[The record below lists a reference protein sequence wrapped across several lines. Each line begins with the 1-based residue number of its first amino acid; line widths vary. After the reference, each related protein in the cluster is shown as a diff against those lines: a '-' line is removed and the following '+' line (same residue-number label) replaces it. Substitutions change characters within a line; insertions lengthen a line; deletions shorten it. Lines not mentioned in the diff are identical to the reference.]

1 MKRGGLKNMGKSLF
15 LPVFLALQSLLWCPG
30 SLAQNAPRQNRVV
43 LLSPDVAEIVVALGA
58 EKQVIGK
65 ESFTRA
71 PTLAHA
77 KNIGL
82 FRNLTA
88 EPIVALKPGLVLGSY
103 MAQPASIY
111 AQLEK
116 SGLTVV
122 NVAPEDT
129 PEHFAGAILEI
140 GRLLGKAEAGA
151 ALARAWRDGM
161 SARPENGRRYLLSYD
176 GRYVAGR
183 GTVGDLLIRL
193 AGGVNAAAD
202 VEGLKP
208 LSREGWLM
216 AKPDVVVIAEHNL
229 GVVGGSLEQFAAQ
242 PELKNSRAAQRGKI
256 VALSATKFLTLSLE
270 TPHVVDALHALGK
283 D

>member
-1 MKRGGLKNMGKSLF
+1 VNKVNLAARLSFLF
-15 LPVFLALQSLLWCPG
+15 CLLFC
-30 SLAQNAPRQNRVV
+30 AAPLGAETLEAKTPRRVV
-43 LLSPDVAEIVVALGA
+43 ILSPDVAEIVVALHGEA
-58 EKQVIGK
+58 AVIGK
-65 ESFTRA
+65 ESFTKA

-88 EPIVALKPGLVLGSY
+88 EPIVDLKPDLVLGSY
-103 MAQPASIY
+103 MAQPATIY

-116 SGLTVV
+116 SGLVAV
-122 NVAPEDT
+122 NVAPEET
-129 PEHFAGAILEI
+129 PEHFFRAILEI

-151 ALARAWRDGM
+151 ALARQWQTGM
-161 SARPENGRRYLLSYD
+161 SARRETGKRYLLSYD

-183 GTVGDLLIRL
+183 HTVGDLLIRL
-193 AGGVNAAAD
+193 AGGINAAAD

-216 AKPDVVVIAEHNL
+216 ARPDVVVIAEHNL
-229 GVVGGSLEQFAAQ
+229 GVVGGSLAHFAAQ
-242 PELKNSRAAQRGKI
+242 PELKNSHAAQNGKI
-256 VALSATKFLTLSLE
+256 VTLSATKFLTLSLE
-270 TPHVVDALHALGK
+270 TPRVVETLRQLGA

>member
-1 MKRGGLKNMGKSLF
+1 MKKGILAASLAF
-15 LPVFLALQSLLWCPG
+15 LLPILLCFVFLA
-30 SLAQNAPRQNRVV
+30 APLRAETSRRVV
-43 LLSPDVAEIVVALGA
+43 ILSPDVAEIVVALQGEA
-58 EKQVIGK
+58 TVIGK
-65 ESFTRA
+65 ESFTKA

-88 EPIVALKPGLVLGSY
+88 EPIVALKPDLVLGSY
-103 MAQPASIY
+103 MAHPASIY

-116 SGLTVV
+116 SGLVAV

-129 PEHFAGAILEI
+129 PEDFFRAILDI
-140 GRLLGKAEAGA
+140 GRLLGKAEAGE
-151 ALARAWRDGM
+151 ALARQWREGM
-161 SARPENGRRYLLSYD
+161 SARRENGKRYLLSYD

-183 GTVGDLLIRL
+183 HTVGDLLIRL
-193 AGGVNAAAD
+193 AGGINAAAD

-229 GVVGGSLEQFAAQ
+229 GVVGGSLAHFAAQ
-242 PELKNSRAAQRGKI
+242 PELKNSRAAQNGKI
-256 VALSATKFLTLSLE
+256 VTLSATKFLTLSLE
-270 TPHVVDALHALGK
+270 TPHVVETLRELGA

>member
-1 MKRGGLKNMGKSLF
+1 MMDGIRKGKIL
-15 LPVFLALQSLLWCPG
+15 LLVFLAFRALPLW
-30 SLAQNAPRQNRVV
+30 AEAPQRVV
-43 LLSPDVAEIVVALGA
+43 ILSPDVAEIVVALGA
-58 EKQVIGK
+58 QARVIGK
-65 ESFTRA
+65 ESFTKA
-71 PTLAHA
+71 PTLSHA
-77 KNIGL
+77 KSIGL

-88 EPIVALKPGLVLGSY
+88 EPIVDLKPDLVLGSY

-122 NVAPEDT
+122 NVATEDT
-129 PEHFAGAILEI
+129 PEHFSGAILEI

-151 ALARAWRDGM
+151 ALSRQWRDGM
-161 SARPENGRRYLLSYD
+161 SPRQENGRRYLLSYD

-193 AGGVNAAAD
+193 AGGVNAAD

-242 PELKNSRAAQRGKI
+242 PELKNSRAAQHGKI
-256 VALSATKFLTLSLE
+256 VTLSATKFLTLSLE
-270 TPHVVDALHALGK
+270 TPQVINTLHNLGK
-283 D
+283 N

>member
-1 MKRGGLKNMGKSLF
+1 MKQGILAACRQSFLF
-15 LPVFLALQSLLWCPG
+15 FFFCLAFC
-30 SLAQNAPRQNRVV
+30 AAPLRAETPRRVV
-43 LLSPDVAEIVVALGA
+43 ILSPDVAEIVVALQGEA
-58 EKQVIGK
+58 AVIGK
-65 ESFTRA
+65 ESFTKA

-88 EPIVALKPGLVLGSY
+88 EPIVDLKPDLVLGSY
-103 MAQPASIY
+103 MAQPVTIY

-116 SGLTVV
+116 SGLTAV
-122 NVAPEDT
+122 NVVPEETPED
-129 PEHFAGAILEI
+129 FFKAILEI
-140 GRLLGKAEAGA
+140 GRFLGKAEAGA
-151 ALARAWRDGM
+151 ALARQWQEGM
-161 SARPENGRRYLLSYD
+161 SARPENGKRYLLSYD

-183 GTVGDLLIRL
+183 QTVGDLLIRL

-216 AKPDVVVIAEHNL
+216 ARPDVVVIAEHNL
-229 GVVGGSLEQFAAQ
+229 GLVGGSLAHFAAQ
-242 PELKNSRAAQRGKI
+242 PELKNSRAAQNGRI
-256 VALSATKFLTLSLE
+256 VTLSATKFLTLSLE
-270 TPHVVDALHALGK
+270 TPHVVETLRQLGA